1 MIESTEARQATAEEV
16 LDAMRAQDNTEVS
29 FQFSGKGIRLT
40 SKEWNDI
47 LDAAR
52 RGLRTLRAAT

>member
-40 SKEWNDI
+40 AKEWNDI